1 MDDARSVYVRFG
13 GRKLKIA
20 LKKDQ
25 PREPGPPKQDNSPN
39 VLMAGGFVGQP
50 QPFGVPWQQP
60 RDEEYTPRGTPTG
73 PFLKMIE
80 EGVPVPAIHT
90 DQEPEEEQSTEP
102 EKTSGLE
109 TINIQYPL
117 EFRSF
122 STPGVEIG
130 VRIYYDRRGQ
140 ELVYEVIEP
149 RVNPQDISMIE
160 EIKNYIQEK
169 VDINFSEI
177 RAAGIERY
185 IDTFVDNAITY
196 FGRRTDPSKRA
207 ALRYYVMRD
216 FVGMGKIEPLL
227 ADKNIEDISC
237 DGNSVN
243 IYVYHRDPRLGSVR
257 TNIKFDDTRELD
269 SFANRLGERCGKT
282 ISITHPLLDGTLP
295 DGSRVQ
301 ATLASDIARRGSNF
315 TIRMFTEKPLT
326 PVDLIKYRTSDTA
339 ILAYCWML
347 IEYGKS
353 FLVSGGTATG
363 KTSFLNVLSLFIKP
377 QMKIVSIEDTAELR
391 LPHSHWVPEVSRV
404 SVSENRT
411 QVDMFELLKESLRQ
425 RPDYIIVGEVRGKEA
440 YVLFQQMAVGHA
452 GLSTIHAEDFN
463 KLIDRLTTEPI
474 GLPPYL
480 MQNLDVIIFLK
491 RFKRGRNYIRRINSL
506 VEVIG
511 FDDKSK
517 APIMDEVFAWDPK
530 NDRYVAKNNSVALKK
545 VAESMGI
552 SHSRMKEELE
562 KRGKVINWMLRKGI
576 QDFRKVGAVLDT
588 FYASP
593 ESLME
598 KIEGDS

>member
-1 MDDARSVYVRFG
+1 MDEARSVYVRFG
-13 GRKLKIA
+13 GRKLKVG

-25 PREPGPPKQDNSPN
+25 PRERETPTPANN
-39 VLMAGGFVGQP
+39 IAMTGGFVGQM
-50 QPFGVPWQQP
+50 QPFGFPWQQP
-60 RDEEYTPRGTPTG
+60 GNDEYTPRGMPTG

-80 EGVPVPAIHT
+80 EGVPIPVIHT
-90 DQEPEEEQSTEP
+90 EQEPEEEQSAEP

-109 TINIQYPL
+109 TISIQYPL

-122 STPGVEIG
+122 STPGVEIS
-130 VRIYYDRRGQ
+130 VRIFYDKRGQ

-149 RVNPQDISMIE
+149 QISPQDISMIE

-177 RAAGIERY
+177 RTAGIERY
-185 IDTFVDNAITY
+185 IDKFVDNAIRY
-196 FGRRTDPSKRA
+196 FGHRTDPSKRA

-237 DGNSVN
+237 DGKSVN
-243 IYVYHRDPRLGSVR
+243 IYVYHRDSRLGSVR

-301 ATLASDIARRGSNF
+301 ATLGSDIARRGSNF

-491 RFKRGRNYIRRINSL
+491 RFKRGRKYIRRISSL

-511 FDDKSK
+511 FDDKTK

-530 NDRYVAKNNSVALKK
+530 NDRYIAKNKSVALKK

-562 KRGKVINWMLRKGI
+562 KRGKVINWMFKKGI
-576 QDFRKVGAVLDT
+576 EDFRKVGAILDS

-598 KIEGDS
+598 KIEGDL